1 MVGLVVGSF
10 VIATV
15 VTIGLLARRSR
26 RRDADEILQSSAANI
41 DVAMTA
47 RVMPPTP
54 QPAVEAELDLA
65 GSEAQEPVIV
75 LLDPADTATKPMPD
89 TERDDGVDL
98 VLQALIDRVRTSRKN
113 VVAVVSEM
121 VDSDLDA
128 HQLEAVLTHV
138 VGSVDRGPR
147 RREELTLSG
156 DDVPHR
162 PGQLSAFAELS
173 DPEKRRVIIRVLCL
187 LVAQSEDR
195 ERDTDV
201 LVLTTEPPT
210 HLAAA
215 RDLWPGAGDAD
226 AAAETRLPT
235 RRRLVPATYR

>member
-10 VIATV
+10 VLATV
-15 VTIGLLARRSR
+15 VTIALLTRRSR
-26 RRDADEILQSSAANI
+26 RRDADEILNSSAANI

-47 RVMPPTP
+47 RVIPPIP
-54 QPAVEAELDLA
+54 QPAVEAELDLSGPEA
-65 GSEAQEPVIV
+65 GEPVIV
-75 LLDPADTATKPMPD
+75 LVDPADPVMKSIPD
-89 TERDDGVDL
+89 VERDDGVDL

-128 HQLEAVLTHV
+128 HQLQAVLTHV
-138 VGSVDRGPR
+138 VGTDDRGR
-147 RREELTLSG
+147 RRGEELTLSG

-195 ERDTDV
+195 ERETDV
-201 LVLTTEPPT
+201 LVLPTEPPPKP
-210 HLAAA
+210 AAA
-215 RDLWPGAGDAD
+215 RDLWPGTAD
-226 AAAETRLPT
+226 AATETRLPT
-235 RRRLVPATYR
+235 RRRLVPARR